1 MASFWLPAAPGVL
14 TAIRVLG
21 PDQDPV
27 LVADEMPKVR
37 PPQII
42 LISQMDGR
50 RPNPVQ
56 SVHRLLIECWVN
68 KALDSSVNIETW
80 CGEVSAALRN
90 SSGHS
95 YNGVFSYGW
104 GNEQGPVDFPDPD
117 VTDMRRWQFHG
128 DLTLSTK

>member
-1 MASFWLPAAPGVL
+1 MFP
-14 TAIRVLG
+14 AIRVS
-21 PDQDPV
+21 
-27 LVADEMPKVR
+27 DEMPSTR
-37 PPQII
+37 PQQIVI
-42 LISQMDGR
+42 ISQMDAR

-56 SVHRLLIECWVN
+56 SVHRLLIECWLN

-90 SSGHS
+90 SSGRT
-95 YNGVFSYGW
+95 YQGVFSFGW

-128 DLTLSTK
+128 DLTLSCK